1 MALSKSKKNDK
12 KVNNDVEIIED
23 SRGIMDAPFLM
34 LVLLLVGIGLI
45 MMFSA
50 SYASAYE
57 ETDNATYYFIRQLA
71 FSVGGIA
78 IMIVVS
84 RIPYQLFRAVSIP
97 ILAVALITLALV
109 PLIGTEVNGAKRWL
123 DLGFISF
130 QPSEIAKAAI
140 IFSFAAMI
148 STRKEPIRVLDK
160 SIVPYISILFI
171 CCVLLIM
178 EPHLS
183 GTIII
188 VALGAVML
196 FLGGMRIGWF
206 VVGGGIVGLAGLIL
220 VRFLPYAQDRI
231 AMYKD
236 PWLDPSD
243 SGYQIIQSIYAISSG
258 GLLGLGLGKSRQKY
272 LYLPEEHNDF
282 IFAIVCEELGFIGAT
297 LVLVLFALL
306 IIRGYYLSLNAYDRF
321 GSLLIAGFTTL
332 LALQVFLNVGVVTK
346 LLPTTGISMPF
357 FSYGGTAL
365 LIQLAEMGV
374 ILSVSRDNGAKRKV
388 RK

>member
-1 MALSKSKKNDK
+1 MALFKSKKNDT
-12 KVNNDVEIIED
+12 KVNTNVEIVED
-23 SRGIMDAPFLM
+23 SRGVMDAPFLV
-34 LVLLLVGIGLI
+34 LTLLLVGIGLV

-57 ETDNATYYFIRQLA
+57 ETNNATYYFIRQLA
-71 FSVGGIA
+71 FSVGGTF

-84 RIPYQLFRAVSIP
+84 RIPYQLFRAVSFPVLI
-97 ILAVALITLALV
+97 IALITLALV
-109 PLIGTEVNGAKRWL
+109 PLIGSTVNGAKRWL

-130 QPSEIAKAAI
+130 QPSEIAKAAV

-148 STRKEPIRVLDK
+148 STRKEKIKIIDK
-160 SIVPYISILFI
+160 GILPYAAILLVF
-171 CCVLLIM
+171 CVLLLL

-183 GTIII
+183 GTLIIF
-188 VALGAVML
+188 ALGVIML
-196 FLGGMRIGWF
+196 YLGGMSDWWIF
-206 VVGGGIVGLAGLIL
+206 AGIAFAFGAGKLLIQ
-220 VRFLPYAQDRI
+220 FLPYAQERI

-236 PWLDPSD
+236 PWMDPSD

-306 IIRGYYLSLNAYDRF
+306 IIRGYWLSLNAYDRF

-332 LALQVFLNVGVVTK
+332 IALQVFLNVGVVTK

-374 ILSVSRDNGAKRKV
+374 ILSVSRENGAKRKV
-388 RK
+388 KK

>member
-1 MALSKSKKNDK
+1 MALFKSKKNDT
-12 KVNNDVEIIED
+12 KVNTNVEIVED
-23 SRGIMDAPFLM
+23 SRGVMDAPFLV
-34 LVLLLVGIGLI
+34 LTLLLVGIGLV

-57 ETDNATYYFIRQLA
+57 ETANATYYFVRQLA
-71 FSVGGIA
+71 FSAGGIF

-84 RIPYQLFRAVSIP
+84 RIPYQLFRAVSFPVLI
-97 ILAVALITLALV
+97 VALVTLALV
-109 PLIGTEVNGAKRWL
+109 PIIGSTVNGAKRWL

-140 IFSFAAMI
+140 IFTFAAMI
-148 STRKEPIRVLDK
+148 STRKETIKVLDK
-160 SIVPYISILFI
+160 SFVPYVAI
-171 CCVLLIM
+171 LLIFCVVLIL

-196 FLGGMRIGWF
+196 FLGGMNLLWIIA
-206 VVGGGIVGLAGLIL
+206 GIVLVIGAGLLL
-220 VRFLPYAQDRI
+220 VQFLPYAQERL
-231 AMYKD
+231 AMYND

-297 LVLVLFALL
+297 LVLILFALL

-388 RK
+388 KK

>member
-1 MALSKSKKNDK
+1 MALFKSKKNDT
-12 KVNNDVEIIED
+12 KVNSSVEIVED
-23 SRGIMDAPFLM
+23 SRGVMDAPFLV
-34 LVLLLVGIGLI
+34 LTLLLVGIGLI

-57 ETDNATYYFIRQLA
+57 ETNNATYYFIRQLG
-71 FSVGGIA
+71 FSVCGIF

-84 RIPYQLFRAVSIP
+84 RIPYQSFRLLSFP
-97 ILAVALITLALV
+97 ILLVAIVTLLLV
-109 PLIGTEVNGAKRWL
+109 PLIGSTVNGAKRWI

-140 IFSFAAMI
+140 IFTFAAMI
-148 STRKEPIRVLDK
+148 STRKEPIKVLDK
-160 SIVPYISILFI
+160 SFVPYISILLIF
-171 CCVLLIM
+171 CVLLIL

-196 FLGGMRIGWF
+196 FLGGIKFRWYA
-206 VVGGGIVGLAGLIL
+206 VGIIIVAGAGYLL
-220 VRFLPYAQDRI
+220 VQFLPYAQQRI
-231 AMYKD
+231 AMYND

-306 IIRGYYLSLNAYDRF
+306 IIRGYHLSLNAYDRF

-388 RK
+388 KK

>member
-1 MALSKSKKNDK
+1 MALFKAKG
-12 KVNNDVEIIED
+12 NNNSAGTEGN
-23 SRGIMDAPFLM
+23 SGRGVVDAPFLI
-34 LVLLLVGIGLI
+34 LTLLLVSIGLI

-57 ETDNATYYFIRQLA
+57 ETDNATYYFVRQLI
-71 FSVGGIA
+71 FSAVGIFF
-78 IMIVVS
+78 MVVVS
-84 RIPYQLFRAVSIP
+84 RIPYQLFRAVSFPVLI
-97 ILAVALITLALV
+97 IAVVTLALV
-109 PLIGTEVNGAKRWL
+109 PLVGSTVNGARRWL

-130 QPSEIAKAAI
+130 QPSEIAKAAVV
-140 IFSFAAMI
+140 FTFAAMI
-148 STRKEPIRVLDK
+148 STRKESIRVIDK
-160 SIVPYISILFI
+160 SFIPYVVILLVFCI
-171 CCVLLIM
+171 LLIL

-196 FLGGMRIGWF
+196 YLGGMRLGWF
-206 VVGGGIVGLAGLIL
+206 VAGGGIVAAAGVLLIKL
-220 VRFLPYAQDRI
+220 LPYAQERI
-231 AMYKD
+231 AMYND

-282 IFAIVCEELGFIGAT
+282 IFAIVCEELGFIGAS

-374 ILSVSRDNGAKRKV
+374 ILSVSRDNGVKRKV
-388 RK
+388 KK

>member
-1 MALSKSKKNDK
+1 MTLFKSQKNDT
-12 KVNNDVEIIED
+12 KVNTNAETVED
-23 SRGIMDAPFLM
+23 SRGVVDAPFLV

-57 ETDNATYYFIRQLA
+57 ETDNATYYFIRQLVY
-71 FSVGGIA
+71 SLGGIA
-78 IMIVVS
+78 IMIVVAVL
-84 RIPYQLFRAVSIP
+84 PYQVLRAVPFPLLI
-97 ILAVALITLALV
+97 VAFVTLALV
-109 PLIGTEVNGAKRWL
+109 PLVGSTVNGAKRWI

-140 IFSFAAMI
+140 IFTFAAMI
-148 STRKEPIRVLDK
+148 SRRKEPIRVLDK
-160 SIVPYISILFI
+160 SIVPYVSILFVF
-171 CCVLLIM
+171 CVLLVL

-188 VALGAVML
+188 IALGAVML
-196 FLGGMRIGWF
+196 FLGGMKLGWF
-206 VVGGGIVGLAGLIL
+206 VAGFGIVGAAGALII
-220 VRFLPYAQDRI
+220 RFLPYAQERI
-231 AMYKD
+231 AMYND

-306 IIRGYYLSLNAYDRF
+306 IIRGYYLSLKAYDRY
-321 GSLLIAGFTTL
+321 GSLLTAGFTTL

-365 LIQLAEMGV
+365 MIQLAEMGV
-374 ILSVSRDNGAKRKV
+374 ILNVSKYKGKKRKV

>member
-1 MALSKSKKNDK
+1 MALFKSKKNDT
-12 KVNNDVEIIED
+12 KVNSSVEIVED
-23 SRGIMDAPFLM
+23 SRGVMDAPFLV
-34 LVLLLVGIGLI
+34 LTLLLVGIGLI

-57 ETDNATYYFIRQLA
+57 ETNNATYYFIRQLG
-71 FSVGGIA
+71 FSVCGIF
-78 IMIVVS
+78 IMIIVS
-84 RIPYQLFRAVSIP
+84 RIPYQSFRLLSFP
-97 ILAVALITLALV
+97 ILLVAIVTLLLV
-109 PLIGTEVNGAKRWL
+109 PLIGSTVNGAKRWI

-140 IFSFAAMI
+140 IFTFAAMI
-148 STRKEPIRVLDK
+148 STRKEPIKVLDK
-160 SIVPYISILFI
+160 SFVPYISILLIF
-171 CCVLLIM
+171 CVLLIL

-196 FLGGMRIGWF
+196 FLGGIKFRWYA
-206 VVGGGIVGLAGLIL
+206 VGIIIVAGAGYLL
-220 VRFLPYAQDRI
+220 VQFLPYAQQRI
-231 AMYKD
+231 AMYND

-306 IIRGYYLSLNAYDRF
+306 IIRGYHLSLNAYDRF

-388 RK
+388 KK

>member
-1 MALSKSKKNDK
+1 MALFKSKKDDT
-12 KVNNDVEIIED
+12 KVNTGVEIVED
-23 SRGIMDAPFLM
+23 SRGVMDAPFLV
-34 LVLLLVGIGLI
+34 LTLLLVGIGLV

-57 ETDNATYYFIRQLA
+57 ETNNATYYFMRQLG
-71 FSVGGIA
+71 FSVGGII
-78 IMIVVS
+78 IMIGVS
-84 RIPYQLFRAVSIP
+84 RIPYQSFRALSFP
-97 ILAVALITLALV
+97 ILLVAIVTLLLV
-109 PLIGTEVNGAKRWL
+109 PLIGSTVNGAKRWI

-140 IFSFAAMI
+140 VFSFATMI
-148 STRKEPIRVLDK
+148 SARKEPIKVLDK
-160 SIVPYISILFI
+160 SILPYAAILLI
-171 CCVLLIM
+171 LCVLLLI

-188 VALGAVML
+188 AALGVIML
-196 FLGGMRIGWF
+196 YLGGMNLALF
-206 VVGGGIVGLAGLIL
+206 LAGIVLAIGAAVL
-220 VRFLPYAQDRI
+220 VAQFLPYAQERL
-231 AMYKD
+231 ASYFD
-236 PWLDPSD
+236 PWADPSD

-306 IIRGYYLSLNAYDRF
+306 IIRGYYLAANAYDRF
-321 GSLLIAGFTTL
+321 GTLLIAGFTTL
-332 LALQVFLNVGVVTK
+332 LAMQVILNVSVVTK

-374 ILSVSRDNGAKRKV
+374 ILSVSRYNGVKRKV

>member
-1 MALSKSKKNDK
+1 
-12 KVNNDVEIIED
+12 
-23 SRGIMDAPFLM
+23 MDAPFLV
-34 LVLLLVGIGLI
+34 LTLLLVGIGLV

-57 ETDNATYYFIRQLA
+57 ETNNATYYFIRQLA
-71 FSVGGIA
+71 FSVGGTF

-84 RIPYQLFRAVSIP
+84 RIPYQLFRAVSFPVLI
-97 ILAVALITLALV
+97 IALITLALV
-109 PLIGTEVNGAKRWL
+109 PLIGSTVNGAKRWL

-130 QPSEIAKAAI
+130 QPSEIAKAAV

-148 STRKEPIRVLDK
+148 STRKEKIKIIDK
-160 SIVPYISILFI
+160 GILPYAAILLVF
-171 CCVLLIM
+171 CVLLLL

-183 GTIII
+183 GTLIIF
-188 VALGAVML
+188 ALGVIML
-196 FLGGMRIGWF
+196 YLGGMSDWWIF
-206 VVGGGIVGLAGLIL
+206 AGIAFAFGAGKLLIQ
-220 VRFLPYAQDRI
+220 FLPYAQERI

-236 PWLDPSD
+236 PWMDPSD

-306 IIRGYYLSLNAYDRF
+306 IIRGYWLSLNAYDRF

-332 LALQVFLNVGVVTK
+332 IALQVFLNVGVVTK

-374 ILSVSRDNGAKRKV
+374 ILSVSRENGAKRKV
-388 RK
+388 KK